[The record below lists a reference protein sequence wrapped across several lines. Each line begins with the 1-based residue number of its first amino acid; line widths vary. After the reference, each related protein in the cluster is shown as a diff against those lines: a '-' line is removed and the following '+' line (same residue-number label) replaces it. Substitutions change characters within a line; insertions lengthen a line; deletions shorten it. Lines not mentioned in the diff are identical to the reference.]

1 MTDGADTRSGL
12 RLGLIIFALVTLGFA
27 ALFIFGPSRSGPA
40 ALPPETPEPNLL
52 FTVFEDQA
60 TRDAL
65 TALRAVSPST
75 YAELDTA
82 IRFARADNAAVPVL
96 SQLVLE
102 ALFSQFQSQALS
114 LRSAESADYH
124 AIIAGLADGLRALK
138 AQNSPWCDGP
148 AIADFLAQN
157 EADLVPALLAEFPY
171 QSAQYDWAMKWMTR
185 ILGAMQTGQANARPY
200 ARPTL
205 RDETILQQ
213 EGIALGSEQ
222 WALAAQVFAFANAE
236 GTSYGQM
243 QDVIAGIDVCDLG
256 IALET
261 VSERLPEQ
269 VRARIWADLMPEIMV
284 GNTPYVMWRVTD
296 YFFIG

>member
-60 TRDAL
+60 TRDAV

-102 ALFSQFQSQALS
+102 ALFS
-114 LRSAESADYH
+114 
-124 AIIAGLADGLRALK
+124 
-138 AQNSPWCDGP
+138 
-148 AIADFLAQN
+148 
-157 EADLVPALLAEFPY
+157 
-171 QSAQYDWAMKWMTR
+171 
-185 ILGAMQTGQANARPY
+185 
-200 ARPTL
+200 
-205 RDETILQQ
+205 
-213 EGIALGSEQ
+213 
-222 WALAAQVFAFANAE
+222 
-236 GTSYGQM
+236 
-243 QDVIAGIDVCDLG
+243 
-256 IALET
+256 
-261 VSERLPEQ
+261 
-269 VRARIWADLMPEIMV
+269 
-284 GNTPYVMWRVTD
+284 
-296 YFFIG
+296 